1 MAIQLD
7 QITFDFNP
15 ERSAKE
21 PLSFIKDGARSTET
35 GTSFKPEDFVV
46 TYARSDHGVPEI
58 KINLS
63 CSDLSLSHAE
73 IRGVPETGNVLG
85 DVPATWVNFHRGG
98 RAEEMTLRFPHST
111 LERGVQ
117 R

>member
-1 MAIQLD
+1 MAIRLD

-15 ERSAKE
+15 ERSAEK
-21 PLSFIKDGARSTET
+21 PLSIIKDATTSTET
-35 GTSFKPEDFVV
+35 GTSVKSEDFVV
-46 TYARSDHGVPEI
+46 TYARSDGAVPEI
-58 KINLS
+58 KIKLS

-85 DVPATWVNFHRGG
+85 EIPATCVNFHRGG
-98 RAEEMTLRFPHST
+98 RAEEMTLRFPRST